1 MFRFFN
7 FNWILARFRCYI
19 FGFDDL
25 AGAVII
31 SGLVSAGASVASGIY
46 NHFQNK
52 KNNAAM
58 MDFQRNSYKY
68 TAQDMNNA
76 GLNPALLA
84 SGSASPSSTP
94 ALNSSEMD
102 LSPVAGIASTALQSK
117 TQKSIADA
125 SNSTQ
130 TNIADNNNKTQSD
143 IASGNNSTQ
152 ATIAAGNNATSK
164 EVAAMNNATQL
175 ALKSKDEEL
184 IKAQVDSLNA
194 SAENARAQAAEQKRS
209 TKYWTDTGADPSSSD
224 KFKLAKEAA
233 SVIIDSIKASGNSF
247 DPSKVSTVIDK
258 YNSLG
263 REKFVKFYPSY
274 PAFCRA
280 VAKDTGSNEKT
291 LVKDRSLMSW
301 YKNLKGE

>member
-1 MFRFFN
+1 MFISFFLIVPVVAASIPAASYIVPAAATAIAAIGGAL
-7 FNWILARFRCYI
+7 FNY
-19 FGFDDL
+19 
-25 AGAVII
+25 
-31 SGLVSAGASVASGIY
+31 
-46 NHFQNK
+46 HQTK
-52 KNNAAM
+52 KTNAQM

-94 ALNSSEMD
+94 ALNSPEMD
-102 LSPVAGIASTALQSK
+102 FSSVANFASSALQSK
-117 TQKSIADA
+117 TQKAIADA

-130 TNIADNNNKTQSD
+130 SNIADNNNSTQVS

-152 ATIAAGNNATSK
+152 ASIAAGNNATSK

-209 TKYWTDTGADPSSSD
+209 TEYWTNTGADPASSD

-233 SVIIDSIKASGNSF
+233 SIIIDSIKASGNSS
-247 DPSKVSTVIDK
+247 DSSKVSTVIDK

-263 REKFVKFYPSY
+263 REKFAKFYPSY

-280 VAKDTGSNEKT
+280 VAKDTGANEKN